1 MQRRYIRALEVRVA
15 ELEALDPQQR
25 QDHDRPAS
33 SVPDDATQVENSPRS
48 IERSGSLSG
57 DVSADSSFR
66 LEQDGDRRL
75 KLTASCSGT
84 LEEQSPPVSGNRTI
98 VNNSIGSTLQAPSIR
113 SPILGDG
120 DDEADLDYLL
130 FTAALSPA
138 DMDASRENHIS
149 LQGRASAQI
158 NHIPSPKM
166 LTSNMED
173 ILVETYFQ
181 KAQIQYPFLHYPD
194 FISWQSSWRLYT
206 PETTMNTQNSQILW
220 KGFFVNLVGARPA
233 AELLESFYVLVT

>member
-33 SVPDDATQVENSPRS
+33 SAADDAIQVENSPRP
-48 IERSGSLSG
+48 IERNDPLSG
-57 DVSADSSFR
+57 DIHADSSFR
-66 LEQDGDRRL
+66 PEQDGDRRS

-84 LEEQSPPVSGNRTI
+84 FEEQSPPVSGNGSI
-98 VNNSIGSTLQAPSIR
+98 VNSSIVSTLQAPSIR
-113 SPILGDG
+113 SSILGDG

-130 FTAALSPA
+130 FTAAMSPA
-138 DMDASRENHIS
+138 DMDASPKSHIS
-149 LQGRASAQI
+149 LQGRASARVD
-158 NHIPSPKM
+158 NIPSPKM
-166 LTSNMED
+166 FTSNIED

-206 PETTMNTQNSQILW
+206 VESAKNTQSSQILW

-233 AELLESFYVLVT
+233 AELFESYFVLVL